1 MAQLQEMTTREG
13 AEMLDYLREKVATS
27 CRILAQHRI
36 VKGSMGHV
44 STRVPG
50 TNDGLVRGRPQ
61 IDKGLRFAEPSS
73 IIRVGT
79 DSRPVGQT
87 YGVRRVSEIYLHME
101 LYKRRP
107 DVNAVIHAHDE
118 VIARRP
124 PPPRGGDHQ
133 DDHGDNEIH
142 PHDDSLKLIERHVHA
157 TTNGS
162 SRSSSRQ
169 PP

>member
-73 IIRVGT
+73 IIRVGP
-79 DSRPVGQT
+79 DSRP
-87 YGVRRVSEIYLHME
+87 
-101 LYKRRP
+101 RP
-107 DVNAVIHAHDE
+107 DVWGSAGERDLLAHGAVQA
-118 VIARRP
+118 
-124 PPPRGGDHQ
+124 PR
-133 DDHGDNEIH
+133 
-142 PHDDSLKLIERHVHA
+142 
-157 TTNGS
+157 
-162 SRSSSRQ
+162 
-169 PP
+169 